1 MVASARLGN
10 SPAHSRCVRQ
20 VFPTAESP
28 ITSTL
33 KVRQR
38 LIREDTLPTE
48 LENSRDDSIVGPRR
62 ARRVHE
68 ETKAQRKRVQ
78 GDLQERETVSNK
90 DAGLSPQKTGLFVCV
105 TRTRPPGELLT
116 ALIRGGGGE
125 DVPDAAFD
133 SMVMIGVSGRGAGQM
148 TSCSFLEMF
157 YLLICKKNIALYLLM
172 DLSAIIRERDII
184 M

>member
-1 MVASARLGN
+1 M
-10 SPAHSRCVRQ
+10 
-20 VFPTAESP
+20 
-28 ITSTL
+28 
-33 KVRQR
+33 
-38 LIREDTLPTE
+38 
-48 LENSRDDSIVGPRR
+48 
-62 ARRVHE
+62 
-68 ETKAQRKRVQ
+68 
-78 GDLQERETVSNK
+78 
-90 DAGLSPQKTGLFVCV
+90 CV

-116 ALIRGGGGE
+116 ALIRGGGE

-157 YLLICKKNIALYLLM
+157 YLLICKKNIGLYLLM

>member
-1 MVASARLGN
+1 MSSCLSRKSTPMVASARLGN

-78 GDLQERETVSNK
+78 GDLQERETASNK

-105 TRTRPPGELLT
+105 CNTHTSSWRTPHSADPRRRRGRPWRGFWQHGDDWCLRAGSWSNDELQLFGNV
-116 ALIRGGGGE
+116 L
-125 DVPDAAFD
+125 PFN
-133 SMVMIGVSGRGAGQM
+133 
-148 TSCSFLEMF
+148 L
-157 YLLICKKNIALYLLM
+157 
-172 DLSAIIRERDII
+172 
-184 M
+184 